1 MNDED
6 HVMRKP
12 TIFSAEVSERDDGP
26 VVVFTG
32 ELDLSVSDEAWAV
45 LEPLANPASGGL
57 VVDIS
62 GVTFIDS
69 RGLNALVRALRAL
82 DGAPLTLCGA
92 SERIVRLLE
101 VSGLLDLVVLA

>member
-1 MNDED
+1 M
-6 HVMRKP
+6 HRSP
-12 TIFSAEVSERDDGP
+12 TFTAEVVVRDGRP

-32 ELDLSVSDEAWAV
+32 ELDLAVSDQAWSV
-45 LEPLANPASGGL
+45 LEPLTTTPAGL
-57 VVDIS
+57 LIDVS

-101 VSGLLDLVVLA
+101 VSGLLDLIVLA